1 MNAIKEIAVIYGAG
15 FGTGVAVCFFC
26 MEAFSLVRE
35 ILADLKNKK
44 ADKGVVKQ

>member
-15 FGTGVAVCFFC
+15 FGTGVSVCFFC

-35 ILADLKNKK
+35 ALNYFKNKK
-44 ADKGVVKQ
+44 VTKGDVKQ